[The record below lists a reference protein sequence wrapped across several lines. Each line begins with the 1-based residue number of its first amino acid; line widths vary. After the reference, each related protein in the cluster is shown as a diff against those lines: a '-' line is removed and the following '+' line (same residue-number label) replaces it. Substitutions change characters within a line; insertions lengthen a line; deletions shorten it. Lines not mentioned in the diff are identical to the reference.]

1 MVRVPGLY
9 RYPFRNISHGSF
21 QTIVVA
27 QSEAMAWELAS
38 QDASWDAL
46 PFPVEHPSIFPR
58 DAITSEKPQ

>member
-9 RYPFRNISHGSF
+9 RYPFRNISRGSF

-38 QDASWDAL
+38 QDVSWDAL

-58 DAITSEKPQ
+58 DAITCEKPQ